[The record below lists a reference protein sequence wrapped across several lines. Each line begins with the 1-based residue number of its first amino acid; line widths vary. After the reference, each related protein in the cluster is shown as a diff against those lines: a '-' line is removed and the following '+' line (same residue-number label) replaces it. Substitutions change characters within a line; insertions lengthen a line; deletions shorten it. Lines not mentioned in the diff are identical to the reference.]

1 MSFRTVVITKRC
13 KLDTKM
19 NYLEIRQSDERKRIF
34 LDEIDVLLI
43 ENPAISITGCL
54 LSELVRRKIKII
66 FCDAKHNPQSEMIPY
81 RGGHDSTRKIRK
93 QLNWTEQTKG
103 TIWTRVLKEKIT
115 NQARLLK
122 YLGKEKAAQMIF
134 GYADELEYRD
144 EHNREGHA
152 AKVYFNALFGNDFT
166 RDEDCPDN
174 AALNY
179 GYTILLSMVNRE
191 ITALGYLTQ
200 LGLFHD
206 NVFNP
211 FNLSSDLMEP
221 FRILIDQFVYEKA
234 FPRFDTNE
242 KHEMLKLFQKE
253 LRIGG
258 SKQIFL
264 EALHRYLFSVF
275 SALEQEDV
283 SLLVFYEEWNEL

>member
-19 NYLEIRQSDERKRIF
+19 NYLEIRQADERKRIF

-54 LSELVRRKIKII
+54 LSELINRKIKVI
-66 FCDAKHNPQSEMIPY
+66 FCDAKHNPQSELIAY

-93 QLNWTEQTKG
+93 QIAWAEETKG
-103 TIWTRVLKEKIT
+103 LVWTSILKEKIV

-122 YLGKEKAAQMIF
+122 FLGKNKAAQMLL

-144 EHNREGHA
+144 TTNREGHA
-152 AKVYFNALFGNDFT
+152 ARVYFNALFGMDFT
-166 RDEDCPDN
+166 RDDDSPDN

-179 GYTILLSMVNRE
+179 GYTILLSMINRE
-191 ITALGYLTQ
+191 IVSMGYITQ
-200 LGLFHD
+200 IGLFHD

-242 KHEMLKLFQKE
+242 KHEMLSLFQKE
-253 LRIGG
+253 LKIGG
-258 SKQIFL
+258 VKYIFGD
-264 EALHRYLFSVF
+264 ALHRYVASVF
-275 SALEQEDV
+275 NALEHEDV
-283 SLLVFYEEWNEL
+283 SLLMFFEEWNEL